1 MNAPSTTDNQMS
13 TRSTTQNIGPDD
25 PRYADLVRRGFNK
38 RFEGRPEE
46 LYGEV
51 FAELGGVPAPGDET
65 EGALIT
71 HPDADLA
78 DSAWNT
84 SRVPWHWMYYLGN
97 YGRLQQVKARWDP
110 RNVFQ
115 HVLSVR
121 LPD

>member
-1 MNAPSTTDNQMS
+1 VIDSAFAVGWMDPADEA
-13 TRSTTQNIGPDD
+13 RSL
-25 PRYADLVRRGFNK
+25 AWVR
-38 RFEGRPEE
+38 E

-51 FAELGGVPAPGDET
+51 FAELGGVPAPGEET

-78 DSAWNT
+78 DPAWNT

-110 RNVFQ
+110 RNVFR

-121 LPD
+121 